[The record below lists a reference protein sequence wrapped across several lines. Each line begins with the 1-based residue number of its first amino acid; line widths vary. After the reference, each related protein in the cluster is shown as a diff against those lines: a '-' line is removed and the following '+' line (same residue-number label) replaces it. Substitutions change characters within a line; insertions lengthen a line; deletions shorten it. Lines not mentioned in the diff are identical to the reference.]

1 MKLIYAKDRYLA
13 DDTLAIQSYVEGEY
27 GVEPYGPV
35 SICLNGYGLKPEE
48 GHIYMP
54 TYKMTPDY
62 ANQIIDDI
70 VEEIIGEVR
79 IGYGSGLYVRLKPNW
94 EDNVQMMDFF

>member
-1 MKLIYAKDRYLA
+1 MKLIYAQDRYIA
-13 DDTLAIQSYVEGEY
+13 DDTMAIRTYTDEEGWL
-27 GVEPYGPV
+27 EPYGDV
-35 SICLNGYGLKPEE
+35 SICLIDYGLKPEE
-48 GHIYMP
+48 GCIYMP

-79 IGYGSGLYVRLKPNW
+79 IGYGTGLYVRLKPNW
-94 EDNVQMMDFF
+94 EANVQMMDFF